1 MKYYVDVGVHVGSK
15 EEWDKVNEVSERA
28 AGKQAESAGT
38 GFGVR
43 DQQFYFETEG
53 GARSMAIVIRQALED
68 ANLRV
73 EYCAAATEPETAD
86 EMRSEGWS
94 EEDIEDFFKE
104 VT

>member
-1 MKYYVDVGVHVGSK
+1 MQHYVDVGVHVGSK

-43 DQQFYFETEG
+43 DQQFYFATED
-53 GARSMAIVIRQALED
+53 GAKAMAIVIRQALEE

-73 EYCAAATEPETAD
+73 EYCEATNDPETAD